1 MLSRSLTVFMLWAL
15 LIGRSA
21 SAQTLGDFTQQVPK
35 VSAILSELLKD
46 TYSCS
51 AVGVFRSLEAPQTAE
66 TARTRAYDIVFRVTM
81 DQGLMRFDLKLN
93 DIGKE
98 LMPEEFSKTFKDIGW
113 QEVQLIYNPKT
124 GARLI
129 IPAERTY
136 VDLRNSNGEV
146 NPLENAAALK
156 QGQMEKKLL
165 GVETEGKGKTAVQ
178 YDKYRLSFPDSPPND
193 RIYLWENKSLENMPT
208 RLRVETAEQKFL
220 ISLVSIKMGKP
231 DAKIFET
238 PATFTKATSLDALLS
253 KAVMKS
259 LGGLSDK
266 LSIKLPE

>member
-1 MLSRSLTVFMLWAL
+1 MLSRSLTFFMLWAL
-15 LIGRSA
+15 LICRSA
-21 SAQTLGDFTQQVPK
+21 SAQTFGDFTQQVPK

-66 TARTRAYDIVFRVTM
+66 TVRARSYDVLFRVTM
-81 DQGLMRFDLKLN
+81 DQGLMRFDLKLS

-98 LMPEEFSKTFKDIGW
+98 LLPEEFAKTFKDIGW

-136 VDLRNSNGEV
+136 VDLRSSNGEV

-156 QGQMEKKLL
+156 QGQVEKKLL
-165 GVETEGKGKTAVQ
+165 GVETEGQGKAAIQ
-178 YDKYRLSFPDSPPND
+178 YDKYRLSFPDSSPND
-193 RIYLWENKSLENMPT
+193 RIYLWENKGLENLPT
-208 RLRVETAEQKFL
+208 RIRMETADQKFL
-220 ISLVSIKMGKP
+220 VALTNVKMGKP
-231 DAKIFET
+231 DPKYFET
-238 PATFTKATSLDALLS
+238 PTNYTKSANLDALLS
-253 KAVMKS
+253 KAMVKA
-259 LGGLSDK
+259 LGNLQGK
-266 LSIKLPE
+266 LSIK